1 MANYQS
7 QYTGEQIDAA
17 VQQAQ
22 RIPTLEQ
29 NIANGD
35 AECIKRMQGSSNQGV
50 HDNTMDPFYYKSFTG
65 GEQAYADVA
74 AWLDSQHSTETGA
87 IPLGIYRLLI
97 NGSWLYVFVNAQN
110 YAQEIYTQVILNGY
124 VAANGDISPGSAMY
138 KRESQLVNETVVWS
152 RWARVMTDEDVANR
166 AIVVDVANY
175 TSDGAVLPR
184 ADVYTYNGLP
194 VSHLRTY
201 QSGPDNTCIVICT
214 EHIDAAYQY
223 HIFYEYDGDASNGYT
238 LIGSYDEYNGDIVP
252 QHIKKLFGM
261 TT

>member
-29 NIANGD
+29 NIIDGD

-50 HDNTMDPFYYKSFTG
+50 HDNSMDPFFYKEFSG
-65 GEQAYADVA
+65 GEQAYTDVRD
-74 AWLDSQHSTETGA
+74 WLDSQHSSVGGA
-87 IPLGIYRLLI
+87 IPLGIYRLFV
-97 NGSWLYVFVNAQN
+97 NGSWLYVLVNVHS

-124 VAANGDISPGSAMY
+124 VSANGSISTGSAIY
-138 KRESQLVNETVVWS
+138 KRESQLVNGTVVWS

-166 AIVVDVANY
+166 AIAVDVTDY
-175 TSDGAVLPR
+175 ISDGAVLPR

-201 QSGPDNTCIVICT
+201 QSGPDSRGIVICT
-214 EHIDAAYQY
+214 EHMDAAYIY

-238 LIGSYDEYNGDIVP
+238 LIGSYDEMKGDTVP
-252 QHIKKLFGM
+252 QHIKELFGM